1 MNINLD
7 TQFLKNYKHGKLVYS
22 LYSFEEKWFPVG
34 SLIQPMKLD
43 KSELKKAKDD
53 IKENRRVDPII
64 SLEGFGI
71 VSGFHL
77 LGAYK
82 ELSFERVPVIYGKL
96 K

>member
-7 TQFLKNYKHGKLVYS
+7 KQFLKNYKHGKIIAS
-22 LYSFEEKWFPVG
+22 LYNFEERWFPVG
-34 SLIQPMKLD
+34 SLIQPMNLD
-43 KSELKKAKDD
+43 RSELKKTKED
-53 IKENRRVDPII
+53 INENRRVDPI
-64 SLEGFGI
+64 ENFGV

-82 ELSFERVPVIYGKL
+82 ELKFERIPVIYGKL